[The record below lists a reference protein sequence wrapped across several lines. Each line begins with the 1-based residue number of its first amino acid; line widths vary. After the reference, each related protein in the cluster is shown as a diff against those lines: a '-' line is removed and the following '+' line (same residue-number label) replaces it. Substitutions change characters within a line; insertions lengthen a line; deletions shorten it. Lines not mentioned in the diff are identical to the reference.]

1 VLSTGDPYEPVHRP
15 GPPRRGLVLAQAWWP
30 STRALA
36 DRTVAGGLALAVLPT
51 IVVVARGGTS
61 FDGALVIAALA
72 VGALA
77 AFSVE
82 DAAEETLAA
91 SPTTLGRR
99 RLVRLSALVL
109 GGGLVAAAVLT
120 VAAGQGGD
128 LGHGQLGRRAAELA
142 AVSGLAIAGAA
153 AARRRGVPGAVHGG
167 AAVAVLTLL
176 LISSLAYRIQSLP
189 ALVDDP
195 EHERWLVV
203 AAIGWLAT
211 AWSWRDPGR

>member
-1 VLSTGDPYEPVHRP
+1 VLSTGEPPVGAHRP
-15 GPPRRGLVLAQAWWP
+15 TPPRRGLALAQAWWP

-36 DRTVAGGLALAVLPT
+36 DRTVAGGLALAALPT
-51 IVVVARGGTS
+51 CIVVARGGTS

-72 VGALA
+72 VGALL

-82 DAAEETLAA
+82 DPAEETLAA
-91 SPTTLGRR
+91 SPTTLARR

-109 GGGLVAAAVLT
+109 GGGLVAAIVLT
-120 VAAGQGGD
+120 VAAGQGGGVRSGD
-128 LGHGQLGRRAAELA
+128 LGRRAAELA
-142 AVSGLAIAGAA
+142 AVSGLAIAVAA

-167 AAVAVLTLL
+167 AAVAVLAVL

-189 ALVDDP
+189 TLLDDP

-203 AAIGWLAT
+203 AAVGWLAT